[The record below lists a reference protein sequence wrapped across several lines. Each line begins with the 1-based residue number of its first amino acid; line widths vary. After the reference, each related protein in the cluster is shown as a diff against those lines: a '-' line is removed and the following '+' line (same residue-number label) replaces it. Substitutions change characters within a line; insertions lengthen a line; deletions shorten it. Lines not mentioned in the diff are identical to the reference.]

1 MTPAENKAVTGND
14 QDDVSKAPSTSAPST
29 PAHQSGEAEKPE
41 NRSSRII
48 VKVEEGVQARTAIKE
63 AVQLATSLQVSLM
76 GRYIEDDALLSS
88 AALPFTWEIS
98 RSGQKREI
106 TPVMLADDIAKEAEQ
121 AHLILQEITHGSE
134 VDWSF
139 EKRQGEP
146 LEELVHDAER
156 EDLLVLAAPD
166 LAHQAEEI
174 SIAHMLRAATTQSH
188 LDVMLVGHLTP
199 PPDRGANHMR
209 HQPIA
214 VAPSFQGGV
223 LSILEQLEDQ
233 HLESRPLFVV
243 DDGSSQAEICFHI
256 AQQLA
261 LVLGMTVRRLV
272 VTTQDAAEIAS
283 ALRRRGAGLALF
295 PAGCKGLKYDTDA
308 TRIARHAGC
317 AVLFLTADHSEGALF

>member
-1 MTPAENKAVTGND
+1 MTPADNKAETGSEQND
-14 QDDVSKAPSTSAPST
+14 PSRAPSTGAPSSS
-29 PAHQSGEAEKPE
+29 ACKSGEAVTPK
-41 NRSSRII
+41 NRTSRII
-48 VKVEEGVQARTAIKE
+48 VKVEEGVQARAAIKE
-63 AVQLATSLQVSLM
+63 AVQLATSLQVSLT

-88 AALPFTWEIS
+88 AALPFAWEIS
-98 RSGQKREI
+98 RSGLKRKI

-166 LAHQAEEI
+166 LVHQAEEI
-174 SIAHMLRAATTQSH
+174 SIAHMLRAATTQNH
-188 LDVMLVGHLTP
+188 LDVMLVGDLNSQSGHYP
-199 PPDRGANHMR
+199 NAPHVN
-209 HQPIA
+209 
-214 VAPSFQGGV
+214 APSFQGGV

-272 VTTQDAAEIAS
+272 VTTQDAADIAS

-317 AVLFLTADHSEGALF
+317 AVLFLTADHSEDTLF

>member
-1 MTPAENKAVTGND
+1 MTPADNKAETSNEQNGPSKVPSTG
-14 QDDVSKAPSTSAPST
+14 APSTSAR
-29 PAHQSGEAEKPE
+29 QSGEAVKPK
-41 NRSSRII
+41 NRTTRII
-48 VKVEEGVQARTAIKE
+48 VKVEEGVQARAAIKE
-63 AVQLATSLQVSLM
+63 AVQLATSLQVSLT
-76 GRYIEDDALLSS
+76 GRYIEDGALLNS
-88 AALPFTWEIS
+88 AALSFTWEVS
-98 RSGQKREI
+98 RSGQKRKI
-106 TPVMLADDIAKEAEQ
+106 TPDMLADDIAKEAEQ
-121 AHLILQEITHGSE
+121 AHLILQEITHGAGI
-134 VDWSF
+134 DWTF

-166 LAHQAEEI
+166 LVHQAEEI
-174 SIAHMLRAATTQSH
+174 SIAHMLREATTQNH
-188 LDVMLVGHLTP
+188 LDVMLVGDLKSQIRHSSNTP
-199 PPDRGANHMR
+199 LVN
-209 HQPIA
+209 
-214 VAPSFQGGV
+214 VPSFQGGV

-295 PAGCKGLKYDTDA
+295 PARCKGLKYDTDA

-317 AVLFLTADHSEGALF
+317 AVLFLTADHSEDTLF